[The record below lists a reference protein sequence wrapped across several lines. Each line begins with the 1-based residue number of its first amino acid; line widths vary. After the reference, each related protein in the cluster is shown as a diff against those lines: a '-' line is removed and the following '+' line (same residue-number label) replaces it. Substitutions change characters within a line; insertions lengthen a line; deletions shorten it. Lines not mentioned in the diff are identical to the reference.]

1 MKHILLTWG
10 TLPNVKKIDFAK
22 TQRCFVVSTLPNV
35 IQINVEIDNDD
46 PTFFN
51 VVIPMLP

>member
-22 TQRCFVVSTLPNV
+22 KQRCFVVSTLSNV

>member
-10 TLPNVKKIDFAK
+10 TLPNLKKIDFAK
-22 TQRCFVVSTLPNV
+22 KQRCFVVSTLSNV